1 MWIAV
6 DRFVAV
12 VLSRLRALA
21 IVSTWILA
29 RLANCLDLICTGVNL
44 VKYNENIFCQE
55 TFNTALSLK

>member
-21 IVSTWILA
+21 IVSTWIFSQA
-29 RLANCLDLICTGVNL
+29 GVLFRINL
-44 VKYNENIFCQE
+44 YASK
-55 TFNTALSLK
+55 LSEIQ